1 MEKVYVIKDVFSEQ
15 YYRKHE
21 NEKVA
26 AYMGGGLMTFW
37 DENLIK
43 FARKEDAE
51 DVIKNNRTLNN
62 VIILEVYTR

>member
-26 AYMGGGLMTFW
+26 AYMGGGLVAFW

-43 FARKEDAE
+43 FSRKEDAE
-51 DVIKNNRTLNN
+51 DVIKHKNLNN

>member
-1 MEKVYVIKDVFSEQ
+1 MEKVYVIKDVLSEQ

-21 NEKVA
+21 KA
-26 AYMGGGLMTFW
+26 DPYMGGGIMVFW

-51 DVIKNNRTLNN
+51 DVIKNNRALNN